1 MLEHLHKC
9 YEETETLG
17 VGGVWGAVG
26 MWGQKGLNKR
36 GHGSNYF
43 DIIMNAYSVINKIG
57 SPLFVYMLGI
67 YVSCVNR
74 VPT

>member
-9 YEETETLG
+9 YEETETIG
-17 VGGVWGAVG
+17 VG
-26 MWGQKGLNKR
+26 GQKGLNKR